1 MCAEVA
7 DENMQKTLIDF
18 ISRNDESIE
27 IEAHSECIDML
38 ASNDCYEER
47 QMHAQGER
55 ELGMSAR

>member
-18 ISRNDESIE
+18 ISRDDESIE

-38 ASNDCYEER
+38 ASNDCNVE
-47 QMHAQGER
+47 QHKLTQGER
-55 ELGMSAR
+55 EIGMSAR